1 LVGNKADA
9 PDRKVNAEEVAAF
22 VTDKNLQ
29 YYETSA
35 KTGQNVR
42 DMFITVATR
51 LNERTPTAGIGVRQK
66 GESLEKVA

>member
-1 LVGNKADA
+1 VGNKADS
-9 PDRKVNAEEVAAF
+9 PDRKVNAEEVASF

-35 KTGQNVR
+35 KTGQNVK

-51 LNERTPTAGIGVRQK
+51 LTERTPAAGVGGRQK

>member
-9 PDRKVNAEEVAAF
+9 PDRKVNAEE